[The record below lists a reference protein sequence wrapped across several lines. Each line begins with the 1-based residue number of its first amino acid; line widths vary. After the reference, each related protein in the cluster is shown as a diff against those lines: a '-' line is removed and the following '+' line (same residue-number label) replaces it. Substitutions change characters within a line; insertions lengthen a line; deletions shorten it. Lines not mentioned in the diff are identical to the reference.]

1 MSTARKPGTLRR
13 LGLGAAMIAV
23 ATAPLTV
30 ALPAEAATTAFG
42 CTAAPLA
49 PVFAGLNGAGVKQVR
64 YNVLITCAANRSI
77 EVQQTFMEDDAPPNP
92 DDFTGTVV
100 NTTNFPG
107 AAITTTGVTVDVPD
121 TEAGPEEL
129 YQKIRFRVTGAGGVQ
144 SAWTLF
150 ESSPNTTIAN

>member
-23 ATAPLTV
+23 ATAPF
-30 ALPAEAATTAFG
+30 ALAVPAEAATTANG
-42 CTAAPLA
+42 CTVAPLA
-49 PVFAGLNGAGVKQVR
+49 PVFAGLNAAGVKQVR
-64 YNVLITCAANRSI
+64 YNVVINCAANRSV
-77 EVQQTFMEDDAPPNP
+77 EVQQTFMEDDAPPDP

-107 AAITTTGVTVDVPD
+107 VAITTKGVTLNLPD

-129 YQKIRFRVTGAGGVQ
+129 YQKIRFRVTLAGGVQ
-144 SAWTLF
+144 SAWTPF
-150 ESSPNTTIAN
+150 ESGPSTTIAN